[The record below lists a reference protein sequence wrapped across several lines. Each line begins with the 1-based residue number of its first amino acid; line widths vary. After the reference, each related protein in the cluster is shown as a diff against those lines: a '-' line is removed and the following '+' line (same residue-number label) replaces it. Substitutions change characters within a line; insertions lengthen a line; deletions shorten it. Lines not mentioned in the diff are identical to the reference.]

1 MKALAGELGLSIYVV
16 TLSSP
21 NLNDDTLR
29 ELLASARN
37 RGVLLL
43 EDVDVALRKPGGA
56 PAPRAPEAD
65 DTSADGDDCAR
76 EGGASLSFSGLL
88 NALDGVA
95 AQEGK
100 LLFVTT
106 NHIERLDAA
115 LIRPGRVDVRCQFS
129 LCSRAQ
135 ARALFLHFYSSL
147 AHDGAHGSASDED
160 ANRLDGACK
169 PDVNGA
175 AATGVSSDAAGS
187 EAGGAS
193 DAGNVDGNG
202 AMRASQDTSPPA
214 AISGVTDGS
223 ARVLQTETA
232 TPQAPALPQVR
243 LLKDCATVR
252 ERCCAAHCV
261 HHLTHEAPH
270 ASSCYCVSLSPDG
283 WHSCTAASR

>member
-1 MKALAGELGLSIYVV
+1 MKALAGALSLSIFVV

-37 RGVLLL
+37 RGILLL

-56 PAPRAPEAD
+56 TALLAPE
-65 DTSADGDDCAR
+65 GDDADAGGDGSAP

-100 LLFVTT
+100 LLFMTT

-147 AHDGAHGSASDED
+147 AHDGAHVSATDEN
-160 ANRLDGACK
+160 ANRLDGECK
-169 PDVNGA
+169 PDVTGA

-187 EAGGAS
+187 ETGGAS
-193 DAGNVDGNG
+193 DAGTVDGKG
-202 AMRASQDTSPPA
+202 AMRASQDTSPLVA
-214 AISGVTDGS
+214 LSGVAKDS
-223 ARVLQTETA
+223 AGVLQTKSTG
-232 TPQAPALPQVR
+232 PQAPALPQVC
-243 LLKDCATVR
+243 LLEDCGAER
-252 ERCCAAHCV
+252 ERCCAAVQQCTV
-261 HHLTHEAPH
+261 C
-270 ASSCYCVSLSPDG
+270 SSCTLCASTYTRS
-283 WHSCTAASR
+283 TAP